1 MKVFGV
7 VSLAGSMLLSVGSA
21 RGMAQE
27 EIKLAAL
34 QQPSQQGA
42 QQSTQQPAATPAP
55 DKSKIVYVS
64 DFELDAVD
72 ANGKLQKGVPAI
84 PTLTTPRIDPR
95 QEPSPVERAG
105 RLVDFMSKALIK
117 ELQKAGFPTHRLR
130 PGDARPLD

>member
-55 DKSKIVYVS
+55 DKYKIVYVS

-72 ANGKLQKGVPAI
+72 VNGKLQKSVAAI
-84 PTLTTPRIDPR
+84 PPLPSG
-95 QEPSPVERAG
+95 QFEPKKEPGPVEQAG
-105 RLVDFMSKALIK
+105 RLVDFMSATLVK
-117 ELQKAGFPTHRLR
+117 ELER
-130 PGDARPLD
+130 

>member
-64 DFELDAVD
+64 DFELDAGDV
-72 ANGKLQKGVPAI
+72 NGKLEKSVPAI
-84 PTLTTPRIDPR
+84 PPGSATQWDPK
-95 QEPSPVERAG
+95 G
-105 RLVDFMSKALIK
+105 
-117 ELQKAGFPTHRLR
+117 ELG
-130 PGDARPLD
+130 